1 MSPEQLLGQL
11 ETDGQVVVADFEAGL
26 GTLSRMEPGNTDVL
40 VVVAE
45 PTQKSIQVAQRAL
58 ALIRE
63 RDLGRVVLVANRAAR
78 VEDETMI
85 RLAFPEMEA
94 VVVPDDP
101 AVRAADLAGRAPFD
115 AAPQAPAV
123 LALSR
128 VADSLFLPA

>member
-11 ETDGQVVVADFEAGL
+11 DEDGQTVVADFEAGL
-26 GTLSRMEPGNTDVL
+26 GTISRMDPGNIDVL

-45 PTQKSIQVAQRAL
+45 PTQKSIQVALRAL
-58 ALIRE
+58 ALVAE
-63 RDLGRVVLVANRAAR
+63 RQLGRVVLVANRLVAEGDQEMMR
-78 VEDETMI
+78 Q
-85 RLAFPEMEA
+85 AFPGMEL

-101 AVRAADLAGRAPFD
+101 AVRAADLAGQAPFD

-128 VADSLFLPA
+128 LADSLL